1 MKCLLSI
8 QFGKTKYNRNQQQL
22 GFLMQY
28 LVNTGQ
34 ITRDNYLQRK
44 DKIDIECYILQGKKH
59 FQNKTCIRSHPKIHH
74 NQYFHISA
82 I

>member
-28 LVNTGQ
+28 LVSTGQ

-44 DKIDIECYILQGKKH
+44 DKMDIECYIL
-59 FQNKTCIRSHPKIHH
+59 
-74 NQYFHISA
+74 
-82 I
+82 